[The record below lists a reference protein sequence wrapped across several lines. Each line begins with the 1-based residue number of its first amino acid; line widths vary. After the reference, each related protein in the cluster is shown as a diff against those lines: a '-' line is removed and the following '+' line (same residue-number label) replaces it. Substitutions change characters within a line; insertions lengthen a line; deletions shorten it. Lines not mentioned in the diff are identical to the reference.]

1 MHNIEEN
8 DRQEG
13 TEQAW
18 HHLTVIRPDFSLSNN
33 WLLEW
38 DVEPRQT
45 FIRKQ
50 SGDLVEVPFRQL
62 VCTDN
67 ETILVGYPYNPETY
81 KPLLNSEFLKLA
93 QDCVAGTQHKLVSA
107 GSVRGRGR
115 TFLSFK
121 IEGLE
126 SFRAGGRAFDAY
138 LNFGN
143 GHDKSSVIWA
153 NTSNTCSV
161 CDNTFSANLY
171 SAMRSGSE
179 QLDGNRMSARLRHT
193 INFDAKLPDIVDLV
207 EKAVGVQA
215 EFAQAFESLAD
226 KPCTPAVARNVY
238 AGFIA
243 APDVQTLSSR
253 GRNLAD
259 QLVDLFAHGRGNRG
273 ETRAD
278 VFSGVTDYYS
288 NLVGR
293 DAQKRFVSS
302 EFGNGAQRKRDMWA
316 IVNDD
321 EAFSQANARGEKLLV
336 EPVKA

>member
-13 TEQAW
+13 TEIAW
-18 HHLTVIRPDFSLSNN
+18 HELTHLRPDFSLDNN
-33 WLLEW
+33 WLRDW
-38 DVEPRQT
+38 DVEPRRVFVET
-45 FIRKQ
+45 GR
-50 SGDLVEVPFRQL
+50 DLDDRIEIPFRQL
-62 VCTDN
+62 VCTDDDS
-67 ETILVGYPYNPETY
+67 ILVGYPYNPETY

-93 QDCVAGTQHKLVSA
+93 EDCVAGTGHKLVSG
-107 GSVRGRGR
+107 GSVRNRGR

-126 SFRAGGRAFDAY
+126 SFKAGGRSFDSF

-171 SAMRSGSE
+171 SAMRAGAES
-179 QLDGNRMSARLRHT
+179 LDGNKMSARLRHT

-215 EFAQAFESLAD
+215 EFAVAFESLTS
-226 KPCTPAVARNVY
+226 KPCSPAVARNVY

-243 APDVQTLSSR
+243 APDVKTLQPWPQPGRSACGPVRAWSRQPRREPRRRVQWCHRLLFQSGWQRRAKPFRVQRVREWRTAQTR
-253 GRNLAD
+253 
-259 QLVDLFAHGRGNRG
+259 
-273 ETRAD
+273 
-278 VFSGVTDYYS
+278 Y
-288 NLVGR
+288 
-293 DAQKRFVSS
+293 
-302 EFGNGAQRKRDMWA
+302 
-316 IVNDD
+316 
-321 EAFSQANARGEKLLV
+321 V
-336 EPVKA
+336 EDCE

>member
-13 TEQAW
+13 TQQAW
-18 HHLTVIRPDFSLSNN
+18 HHLTVIRQDLSLDNN
-33 WLLEW
+33 WLNDW
-38 DVEPRQT
+38 DVEPRPT
-45 FIRKQ
+45 FIRKAD
-50 SGDLVEVPFRQL
+50 GNLVEIPFRQL
-62 VCTDN
+62 VCSDN
-67 ETILVGYPYNPETY
+67 EEILVGYPFNPETY
-81 KPLLNSEFLKLA
+81 KPLLNSAFLQLA
-93 QDCVAGTQHKLVSA
+93 RECVAGTGHKLVSS

-126 SFRAGGRAFDAY
+126 SFKAGGRSFDSF

-171 SAMRSGSE
+171 SAMRAGAES
-179 QLDGNRMSARLRHT
+179 LDGNKMSARLRHT

-215 EFAQAFESLAD
+215 EFAVAFESLTS
-226 KPCTPAVARNVY
+226 KPCSPAVARNVY

-243 APDVQTLSSR
+243 APDVKTLSSR

-273 ETRAD
+273 ENRAD
-278 VFSGVTDYYS
+278 LFSGVTDYYS
-288 NLVGR
+288 NLVGK

-302 EFGNGAQRKRDMWA
+302 EFGNGAQRKRDMWK

-321 EAFSQANARGEKLLV
+321 EDFAFVQARGERVLA
-336 EPVKA
+336 EVKA